1 MVFYFGMI
9 EIIDLSLNNIM
20 QKRESENL
28 YKKLLIVGVGGHGQC
43 CHEIAL
49 DMKLFSQIDFLD
61 DQPNDK
67 VNVIGTIDE
76 MSSYYP
82 EYENIFIA
90 IGNNTLRCRLMD
102 QAEQI
107 GYNLVSLISPY
118 SYVSRSAIIEKGSVI
133 FPHAIIQSNTLLK
146 QGVIVSSN
154 ALVDHD
160 VVVGK
165 CCHINAS
172 AIIPSMSHVKDF
184 TKVDYGKVYEI
195 LKEDTKWKEKYQ
207 QDFGREPSFF

>member
-1 MVFYFGMI
+1 M
-9 EIIDLSLNNIM
+9 
-20 QKRESENL
+20 
-28 YKKLLIVGVGGHGQC
+28 YKKLLIVGAGGHGKC

-49 DMKLFSQIDFLD
+49 GMKLFSWIDFLD
-61 DQPNDK
+61 DQSNDK

-118 SYVSRSAIIEKGSVI
+118 SYVSKSAQIEKGSVV
-133 FPHAIIQSNTLLK
+133 FPHAVIQSNVLLK

-165 CCHINAS
+165 CCHINAG
-172 AIIPSMSHVKDF
+172 AIIPSMSHVKEF
-184 TKVDYGKVYEI
+184 TKLDYRKVYEV
-195 LKEDTKWKEKYQ
+195 LKEDTDWEEKHK
-207 QDFGREPSFF
+207 QDFGTELSFF

>member
-1 MVFYFGMI
+1 M
-9 EIIDLSLNNIM
+9 
-20 QKRESENL
+20 
-28 YKKLLIVGVGGHGQC
+28 YKKLLIVGAGGHGQC
-43 CHEIAL
+43 CQEIAL
-49 DMKLFSQIDFLD
+49 EMKMFSQIDFLD

-67 VNVIGTIDE
+67 VNVIGSIDE

-90 IGNNTLRCRLMD
+90 IGNNTLRCRLMN

-118 SYVSRSAIIEKGSVI
+118 SYVSRSATIEKGSVI
-133 FPHAIIQSNTLLK
+133 FPHAVIQSNALLK
-146 QGVIVSSN
+146 QGIIVSSN

-165 CCHINAS
+165 CCHINAG
-172 AIIPSMSHVKDF
+172 AIIPSMSHVKYF
-184 TKVDYGKVYEI
+184 TKIDYGKVYET
-195 LKEDTKWKEKYQ
+195 LEEDNEWQEKDK